1 MADIEG
7 LSCMTSYLQMSKD
20 EDEDVCGWTFAAY
33 HIYWKKPPKACDH
46 MCKAVI
52 KAKNVACEKLFI

>member
-1 MADIEG
+1 MKMFVAE
-7 LSCMTSYLQMSKD
+7 LSQLIIFT
-20 EDEDVCGWTFAAY
+20 G
-33 HIYWKKPPKACDH
+33 KKPPKVCDP